1 MAQSG
6 RGSVLEPSSPGLRC
20 LSDRV
25 RSVSVQKVSE
35 AGLETTGSSVVEGS
49 GRGRSSHRPAYP
61 RAWSGVGPLRS
72 LRAALLIMTTLAIAP
87 MMLFA
92 SSMAVLRASQT
103 QRLASAAAWL
113 TVSALP
119 LFIGIAAILVVSLSW
134 EALVMNWLTYLER
147 LSRAYARGRYSLRPR
162 RLQQAPAEFQA
173 LGQAVE
179 EMASA
184 VEHRDQA
191 LREALDEQTVLL
203 REVHHRVKN
212 NLQIVGSLLSLQ
224 AQRSEDP
231 AAREALLDALVR
243 VDAIALG
250 QRFLQAQEDEE
261 QVSSV
266 ELFEAF
272 VRQSL
277 ARLGVGRRSL
287 DITADI
293 EPGLIPQETGA
304 RLVLL
309 AAEALLHACHS
320 ASGPLSFHLAV
331 RFEAGAVLLAWS
343 PAPEAASDALITN
356 DLIHG
361 YARQLRARIE
371 PAPRPDALQARTPLP
386 PPRPAAANDAAEL
399 ASGQGPKFFRILD
412 RTERGVAS

>member
-1 MAQSG
+1 M
-6 RGSVLEPSSPGLRC
+6 
-20 LSDRV
+20 
-25 RSVSVQKVSE
+25 
-35 AGLETTGSSVVEGS
+35 
-49 GRGRSSHRPAYP
+49 
-61 RAWSGVGPLRS
+61 GPLRS

-92 SSMAVLRASQT
+92 SSMAVLRAHET
-103 QRLASAAAWL
+103 QHVAGAAAWL

-119 LFIGIAAILVVSLSW
+119 LIVGVAAILVVSLSW

-147 LSRAYARGRYSLRPR
+147 LSRAYARGRYSVRPR
-162 RLQQAPAEFQA
+162 RLQLAPAEFRA

-224 AQRSEDP
+224 VQRSDDP

-250 QRFLQAQEDEE
+250 QRFMRAQEEE
-261 QVSSV
+261 AQAPSV

-277 ARLGVGRRSL
+277 ARLSVSRRAL
-287 DITADI
+287 EIVAEV

-309 AAEALLHACHS
+309 AAEALLQACH
-320 ASGPLSFHLAV
+320 AVPGPLTFRLEV
-331 RFEAGAVLLAWS
+331 RFEEDAVILAWS
-343 PAPEAASDALITN
+343 PPPEPTAAGDIAH

-361 YARQLRARIE
+361 YVRQLRAQLE
-371 PAPRPDALQARTPLP
+371 PASRPGAIQARAPLP
-386 PPRPAAANDAAEL
+386 PKTPAAANDAAPTP
-399 ASGQGPKFFRILD
+399 SSQGPKFFRILD

>member
-1 MAQSG
+1 
-6 RGSVLEPSSPGLRC
+6 
-20 LSDRV
+20 
-25 RSVSVQKVSE
+25 
-35 AGLETTGSSVVEGS
+35 
-49 GRGRSSHRPAYP
+49 
-61 RAWSGVGPLRS
+61 
-72 LRAALLIMTTLAIAP
+72 MTTLAIAP

-92 SSMAVLRASQT
+92 SSLAVLRASET
-103 QRLASAAAWL
+103 QRLGGAAAWL

-119 LFIGIAAILVVSLSW
+119 LLVGVAAILVVSLTW

-162 RLQQAPAEFQA
+162 RLQEAPAEFRA

-224 AQRSEDP
+224 AQRSDDP
-231 AAREALLDALVR
+231 GAREALLDALVR

-250 QRFLQAQEDEE
+250 QRSMQTQEDEE
-261 QVSSV
+261 QIPVI
-266 ELFEAF
+266 ELFETF
-272 VRQSL
+272 VRQSQ
-277 ARLGVGRRSL
+277 ARLGVVRRSL
-287 DITADI
+287 NIVADI

-309 AAEALLHACHS
+309 AAEALLHACH
-320 ASGPLSFHLAV
+320 AVSGPLEFHLAV
-331 RFEAGAVLLAWS
+331 RFEDGCVVLAWS
-343 PAPEAASDALITN
+343 PAPEAPPDARVAL

-361 YARQLRARIE
+361 YVRQLRAELE
-371 PAPRPDALQARTPLP
+371 PGPRPGILQARTPLP
-386 PPRPAAANDAAEL
+386 RPPPAPANDTAPVG
-399 ASGQGPKFFRILD
+399 SSQGPKLFRILD

>member
-1 MAQSG
+1 M
-6 RGSVLEPSSPGLRC
+6 V
-20 LSDRV
+20 D
-25 RSVSVQKVSE
+25 E
-35 AGLETTGSSVVEGS
+35 AGLEKTGSGAAEHQDRSRGS
-49 GRGRSSHRPAYP
+49 RRSNHPKT
-61 RAWSGVGPLRS
+61 WSGVGPLRS
-72 LRAALLIMTTLAIAP
+72 LRATLLIMTTLAIAP
-87 MMLFA
+87 MVIFA
-92 SSMAVLRASQT
+92 SSMAVLRASET
-103 QRLASAAAWL
+103 QRPAGAAAWL

-119 LFIGIAAILVVSLSW
+119 LIVGAAAILVVSLSW
-134 EALVMNWLTYLER
+134 EALVINWLSYLER

-179 EMASA
+179 AMASA

-250 QRFLQAQEDEE
+250 QRFMQAQEDEA
-261 QVSSV
+261 QAPSV
-266 ELFEAF
+266 DLFEAF

-277 ARLGVGRRSL
+277 ARLSTGRRAL
-287 DITADI
+287 EIVADV

-309 AAEALLHACHS
+309 AAEALLHAYHTV
-320 ASGPLSFHLAV
+320 ADPLTFRLEL
-331 RFEAGAVLLAWS
+331 RFERDSVILRWS
-343 PAPEAASDALITN
+343 PAPDAGSDGRITQ

-361 YARQLRARIE
+361 YVRQLRARLE
-371 PAPRPDALQARTPLP
+371 PASEPGAIQARTPLP
-386 PPRPAAANDAAEL
+386 SRTPPPANDAAPA

>member
-1 MAQSG
+1 VEDHGRS
-6 RGSVLEPSSPGLRC
+6 RGSRRSPH
-20 LSDRV
+20 S
-25 RSVSVQKVSE
+25 K
-35 AGLETTGSSVVEGS
+35 
-49 GRGRSSHRPAYP
+49 
-61 RAWSGVGPLRS
+61 AWSGVGPLRS
-72 LRAALLIMTTLAIAP
+72 LRATLLIMTTLAIAP
-87 MMLFA
+87 MVLFA
-92 SSMAVLRASQT
+92 SSMAVLRASET
-103 QRLASAAAWL
+103 QRIAGAAAWL

-119 LFIGIAAILVVSLSW
+119 LVVGAAAILVVSLSW

-147 LSRAYARGRYSLRPR
+147 LSLAYARGRYSVRPH

-179 EMASA
+179 AMASA

-212 NLQIVGSLLSLQ
+212 NLQIVSSLLSLQ

-243 VDAIALG
+243 IDAIALG
-250 QRFLQAQEDEE
+250 QRFMQAQEDEE
-261 QVSSV
+261 NVPSI

-277 ARLGVGRRSL
+277 ARLSVGRRAL
-287 DITADI
+287 EIVADV

-309 AAEALLHACHS
+309 AAEALLHACH
-320 ASGPLSFHLAV
+320 AIPDPLTFRLEV
-331 RFEAGAVLLAWS
+331 RFEEESVVLAWS
-343 PAPEAASDALITN
+343 PAPDETFDGRVSH
-356 DLIHG
+356 DLIQG
-361 YARQLRARIE
+361 YVRQLRAQLE
-371 PAPRPDALQARTPLP
+371 PASRPGAIQARTALP
-386 PPRPAAANDAAEL
+386 PRERPAANDAAPVT
-399 ASGQGPKFFRILD
+399 SSQGPKFFHISD

>member
-1 MAQSG
+1 M
-6 RGSVLEPSSPGLRC
+6 
-20 LSDRV
+20 
-25 RSVSVQKVSE
+25 
-35 AGLETTGSSVVEGS
+35 TGSATAEGA
-49 GRGRSSHRPAYP
+49 GRGRVGRRSAHPK
-61 RAWSGVGPLRS
+61 AWSGIGPLRS
-72 LRAALLIMTTLAIAP
+72 LRAALLILTTLAIAP
-87 MMLFA
+87 MMVFA
-92 SSMAVLRASQT
+92 SSMAILRASET
-103 QRLASAAAWL
+103 QRLSSAAAWL

-119 LFIGIAAILVVSLSW
+119 VMVGVAAILVVSLSW

-162 RLQQAPAEFQA
+162 RLQQAPAEFRA

-191 LREALDEQTVLL
+191 LRDALDEQTVLL

-224 AQRSEDP
+224 AQRSDDP

-250 QRFLQAQEDEE
+250 QRFTQTQEEEE
-261 QVSSV
+261 QVSST
-266 ELFEAF
+266 ELFETF

-277 ARLGVGRRSL
+277 ARLGGGRRAL
-287 DITADI
+287 EIVAEI
-293 EPGLIPQETGA
+293 EPGLIPLETGS

-309 AAEALLHACHS
+309 AAEALLHACH
-320 ASGPLSFHLAV
+320 AAPDPLAFQMSV
-331 RFEAGAVLLAWS
+331 RFEDEAVVLAWS
-343 PAPEAASDALITN
+343 PCPESGADDRVDR
-356 DLIHG
+356 DLIQG
-361 YARQLRARIE
+361 YVRQLRARLE
-371 PAPRPDALQARTPLP
+371 PGPRAGAVQVRAALPQPA
-386 PPRPAAANDAAEL
+386 PAAANDAAP
-399 ASGQGPKFFRILD
+399 ADSSQGPKFFRILD

>member
-1 MAQSG
+1 
-6 RGSVLEPSSPGLRC
+6 
-20 LSDRV
+20 
-25 RSVSVQKVSE
+25 
-35 AGLETTGSSVVEGS
+35 
-49 GRGRSSHRPAYP
+49 
-61 RAWSGVGPLRS
+61 
-72 LRAALLIMTTLAIAP
+72 MTTLAIAP

-92 SSMAVLRASQT
+92 SSMAVLRASET

-113 TVSALP
+113 TVSAVP
-119 LFIGIAAILVVSLSW
+119 LIVGVAAILVVSLSW

-162 RLQQAPAEFQA
+162 RLQQAPAEFRA

-179 EMASA
+179 AMASA

-191 LREALDEQTVLL
+191 LRDALDEQTVLL

-224 AQRSEDP
+224 AQRTDDP
-231 AAREALLDALVR
+231 ATREALLDALVR

-250 QRFLQAQEDEE
+250 QRFMQAQEEE
-261 QVSSV
+261 VQVPSV
-266 ELFEAF
+266 DLFEAF

-277 ARLGVGRRSL
+277 ARLGVGRRAL
-287 DITADI
+287 EIVADI

-304 RLVLL
+304 RLVML
-309 AAEALLHACHS
+309 AAEALLHACH
-320 ASGPLSFHLAV
+320 ADPGPLTFRLEL
-331 RFEAGAVLLAWS
+331 RFERDAVVLGWS
-343 PAPEAASDALITN
+343 PAPDAAADGRVTH

-361 YARQLRARIE
+361 YLRQLRAKLE
-371 PAPRPDALQARTPLP
+371 PAPGQGALQARTPLP
-386 PPRPAAANDAAEL
+386 PRTPPVANDAAPVTL
-399 ASGQGPKFFRILD
+399 SQSPKFFRILD

>member
-1 MAQSG
+1 
-6 RGSVLEPSSPGLRC
+6 
-20 LSDRV
+20 
-25 RSVSVQKVSE
+25 
-35 AGLETTGSSVVEGS
+35 
-49 GRGRSSHRPAYP
+49 
-61 RAWSGVGPLRS
+61 
-72 LRAALLIMTTLAIAP
+72 MTTLAIAP
-87 MMLFA
+87 MMVFA
-92 SSMAVLRASQT
+92 SSMAVLRASET

-119 LFIGIAAILVVSLSW
+119 LLIGVAAILAMTLSW
-134 EALVMNWLTYLER
+134 EALVMHWLTYLER
-147 LSRAYARGRYSLRPR
+147 LSRAYARGRYSVRPR

-179 EMASA
+179 EMAAA

-191 LREALDEQTVLL
+191 LRDALDDQTVLL

-212 NLQIVGSLLSLQ
+212 NLQIVGSMLSLQ

-250 QRFLQAQEDEE
+250 QRFIQAQEEEE

-272 VRQSL
+272 VRQSV
-277 ARLGVGRRSL
+277 ARLGGGRRSL
-287 DITADI
+287 DIDADI

-304 RLVLL
+304 RLALL
-309 AAEALLHACHS
+309 AAEALLQACH
-320 ASGPLSFHLAV
+320 AVAGPLAFHLTV
-331 RFEAGAVLLAWS
+331 RFEADAVVLAWS
-343 PAPEAASDALITN
+343 PAPEADAGARITN

-361 YARQLRARIE
+361 YVRQLRAQLE
-371 PAPRPDALQARTPLP
+371 PAPGPDAVQARTPLP
-386 PPRPAAANDAAEL
+386 QPRPAAANDAAPVTP
-399 ASGQGPKFFRILD
+399 GQGPKFFRILD

>member
-1 MAQSG
+1 MMGSGAVGAPERG
-6 RGSVLEPSSPGLRC
+6 RGSK
-20 LSDRV
+20 
-25 RSVSVQKVSE
+25 RS
-35 AGLETTGSSVVEGS
+35 A
-49 GRGRSSHRPAYP
+49 RP
-61 RAWSGVGPLRS
+61 RAWPGIGPLRS
-72 LRAALLIMTTLAIAP
+72 LRVTLVIMTTLAITP

-92 SSMAVLRASQT
+92 SSMAVLRASET
-103 QRLASAAAWL
+103 QHLPSVAAWL

-119 LFIGIAAILVVSLSW
+119 LIVGVGGILVVSLSW
-134 EALVMNWLTYLER
+134 EALVMDWLTYLER

-162 RLQQAPAEFQA
+162 RLQQAPAEFRA

-179 EMASA
+179 EMAAA

-224 AQRSEDP
+224 AQRSDDP

-250 QRFLQAQEDEE
+250 QRFMRAQEDEE
-261 QVSSV
+261 RVPSV
-266 ELFEAF
+266 ELFETF

-277 ARLGVGRRSL
+277 ARLGVSRRSL
-287 DITADI
+287 EIVADV
-293 EPGLIPQETGA
+293 EPGLLPQETGG

-309 AAEALLHACHS
+309 AAEALLDACH
-320 ASGPLSFHLAV
+320 AVSGPLIFRLEL
-331 RFEAGAVLLAWS
+331 RFEEDCAILGWS
-343 PAPEAASDALITN
+343 PAPDEASHGRVTY
-356 DLIHG
+356 DLING
-361 YARQLRARIE
+361 YVRQLRAQLE
-371 PAPRPDALQARTPLP
+371 PAPELGGIQARAPLP
-386 PPRPAAANDAAEL
+386 PHRRPAANDAAP
-399 ASGQGPKFFRILD
+399 AAPSQGPKFFRILD

>member
-1 MAQSG
+1 
-6 RGSVLEPSSPGLRC
+6 
-20 LSDRV
+20 
-25 RSVSVQKVSE
+25 
-35 AGLETTGSSVVEGS
+35 
-49 GRGRSSHRPAYP
+49 
-61 RAWSGVGPLRS
+61 
-72 LRAALLIMTTLAIAP
+72 MTTLAIAP

-92 SSMAVLRASQT
+92 SSMAVLRASET
-103 QRLASAAAWL
+103 QRLVSVAAWL

-119 LFIGIAAILVVSLSW
+119 VVVGLAAILVVSLSW

-162 RLQQAPAEFQA
+162 RLQRAPAEFRA

-224 AQRSEDP
+224 AQRSGDP
-231 AAREALLDALVR
+231 AARDALLDALVR

-250 QRFLQAQEDEE
+250 QRFLQAEEDDDR
-261 QVSSV
+261 VSAV

-277 ARLGVGRRSL
+277 ARLGVGGRSL
-287 DITADI
+287 DIAADI
-293 EPGLIPQETGA
+293 ESGLIPQETGS

-309 AAEALLHACHS
+309 AAEALLHAWR
-320 ASGPLSFHLAV
+320 ATSGPLAFQLKL
-331 RFEAGAVLLAWS
+331 RFEEDCVVMTWS
-343 PAPEAASDALITN
+343 PSPEPTSEPGDRVACE
-356 DLIHG
+356 LIHG
-361 YARQLRARIE
+361 YVRQLRAQLEEGESKEVR
-371 PAPRPDALQARTPLP
+371 RARTPLL
-386 PPRPAAANDAAEL
+386 RGSPAAANDAAPL
-399 ASGQGPKFFRILD
+399 QTGQGPKFFRILD
-412 RTERGVAS
+412 RTERGFVS

>member
-1 MAQSG
+1 
-6 RGSVLEPSSPGLRC
+6 
-20 LSDRV
+20 
-25 RSVSVQKVSE
+25 
-35 AGLETTGSSVVEGS
+35 
-49 GRGRSSHRPAYP
+49 
-61 RAWSGVGPLRS
+61 
-72 LRAALLIMTTLAIAP
+72 MTTLAIAP

-92 SSMAVLRASQT
+92 SGMAVLRASET
-103 QRLASAAAWL
+103 QHLPGVAAWL

-119 LFIGIAAILVVSLSW
+119 LFVGVAGILVVSLSW
-134 EALVMNWLTYLER
+134 EALVMDWLTYLER

-162 RLQQAPAEFQA
+162 RLRQAPAEFRA

-191 LREALDEQTVLL
+191 LRDSLDEQTVLL

-224 AQRSEDP
+224 VQRSDDP

-250 QRFLQAQEDEE
+250 QRFMGAQEDEE
-261 QVSSV
+261 RVPSV
-266 ELFEAF
+266 ELFETF
-272 VRQSL
+272 VRQTL
-277 ARLGVGRRSL
+277 ARLSVGRRSL
-287 DITADI
+287 EIVADV

-309 AAEALLHACHS
+309 AAEALLHACH
-320 ASGPLSFHLAV
+320 AEPDPLTFRLEL
-331 RFEAGAVLLAWS
+331 RFEEGAVVLGWS
-343 PAPEAASDALITN
+343 PAPDPAFKERVTY
-356 DLIHG
+356 DLING
-361 YARQLRARIE
+361 YVRQLRARLE
-371 PAPRPDALQARTPLP
+371 PAPGLGGIQARAPLP
-386 PPRPAAANDAAEL
+386 PYTRAPANDAAPVTPR
-399 ASGQGPKFFRILD
+399 QGPKFFRILD

>member
-1 MAQSG
+1 
-6 RGSVLEPSSPGLRC
+6 
-20 LSDRV
+20 
-25 RSVSVQKVSE
+25 
-35 AGLETTGSSVVEGS
+35 
-49 GRGRSSHRPAYP
+49 
-61 RAWSGVGPLRS
+61 
-72 LRAALLIMTTLAIAP
+72 MTTLAIAP

-92 SSMAVLRASQT
+92 SSMAVLRASET
-103 QRLASAAAWL
+103 QRLAGAAAWL

-119 LFIGIAAILVVSLSW
+119 LVVGVAAILVVSLSW

-162 RLQQAPAEFQA
+162 RLQDAPVEFQA

-191 LREALDEQTVLL
+191 LRDALDEQTVLL

-224 AQRSEDP
+224 AQRSDDL
-231 AAREALLDALVR
+231 AVREALLDALVR
-243 VDAIALG
+243 VDSIALG
-250 QRFLQAQEDEE
+250 QRFMQAQEDDE
-261 QVSSV
+261 QISSV

-272 VRQSL
+272 ARQSR
-277 ARLGVGRRSL
+277 ARLGVMRRSL
-287 DITADI
+287 EIVTDIQ
-293 EPGLIPQETGA
+293 PGLLPQETGA

-309 AAEALLHACHS
+309 SAEALLHACHVV
-320 ASGPLSFHLAV
+320 SGPLAFHLVV
-331 RFEAGAVLLAWS
+331 RFEEKTVVLAWS
-343 PAPEAASDALITN
+343 PAPDATPDSQVTH

-361 YARQLRARIE
+361 YVRQLQAELE
-371 PAPRPDALQARTPLP
+371 PGPRPGVLQARTPLP
-386 PPRPAAANDAAEL
+386 RPASAPANDTAPVG
-399 ASGQGPKFFRILD
+399 SGQGPKFFRILD

>member
-1 MAQSG
+1 
-6 RGSVLEPSSPGLRC
+6 
-20 LSDRV
+20 
-25 RSVSVQKVSE
+25 
-35 AGLETTGSSVVEGS
+35 
-49 GRGRSSHRPAYP
+49 
-61 RAWSGVGPLRS
+61 
-72 LRAALLIMTTLAIAP
+72 LRAALLIMTTLAMAP

-92 SSMAVLRASQT
+92 SSMAVLRASET
-103 QRLASAAAWL
+103 QRLAGAAAWL

-119 LFIGIAAILVVSLSW
+119 LIVGVAAILVVSLSW

-162 RLQQAPAEFQA
+162 RLQQAPAEFRA

-179 EMASA
+179 EMAAA

-191 LREALDEQTVLL
+191 LRDALDEQTVLL

-212 NLQIVGSLLSLQ
+212 NLQIVGSMLSLQ
-224 AQRSEDP
+224 AQRSGDP

-250 QRFLQAQEDEE
+250 QRSMQAREDDE
-261 QVSSV
+261 QVSAV

-272 VRQSL
+272 VRQCL

-287 DITADI
+287 EIVANI

-309 AAEALLHACHS
+309 AAEALLYACH
-320 ASGPLSFHLAV
+320 AVSGPLVFHLTL
-331 RFEAGAVLLAWS
+331 RFEGEAVLLAWS
-343 PAPEAASDALITN
+343 PASQTASDDVSH
-356 DLIHG
+356 DLMGG
-361 YARQLRARIE
+361 YVRQLRALLE
-371 PAPRPDALQARTPLP
+371 PGPGPDHLQARTPLP
-386 PPRPAAANDAAEL
+386 RTAPDAANDAATA

-412 RTERGVAS
+412 RTQRGVAS

>member
-1 MAQSG
+1 
-6 RGSVLEPSSPGLRC
+6 
-20 LSDRV
+20 
-25 RSVSVQKVSE
+25 
-35 AGLETTGSSVVEGS
+35 
-49 GRGRSSHRPAYP
+49 
-61 RAWSGVGPLRS
+61 
-72 LRAALLIMTTLAIAP
+72 MTTLAIAP

-119 LFIGIAAILVVSLSW
+119 LVIGITAILVVSLSW

-162 RLQQAPAEFQA
+162 RLQDAPAEFQA

-224 AQRSEDP
+224 AQRSDDP

-250 QRFLQAQEDEE
+250 QRFMQGQEDEE

-277 ARLGVGRRSL
+277 ARLSAVRRAL
-287 DITADI
+287 DIAADI

-304 RLVLL
+304 RLVAL
-309 AAEALLHACHS
+309 AAEALLHACH
-320 ASGPLSFHLAV
+320 AVPGPLAFHLTV
-331 RFEAGAVLLAWS
+331 RFEDGAVVLAWS
-343 PAPEAASDALITN
+343 PAPEAQADARVTD

-361 YARQLRARIE
+361 YVRQLRAKLE
-371 PAPRPDALQARTPLP
+371 PAPRPDVLQARTPLLRP
-386 PPRPAAANDAAEL
+386 SPAAANDAAEVG
-399 ASGQGPKFFRILD
+399 ASQGPKFFRILD